1 MRTGTA
7 CSEMTERHPMSS
19 FFLLGKGPDNELI
32 LLSPSPLASRKD
44 ALAELS
50 RLTADAT
57 FAHWDAEVYVI
68 DVESGT
74 PVLLVR
80 PELPA
85 PAAPEPATA
94 DEPTADEEP
103 TAADEEPAAEEA
115 PTAADEEPTVAE
127 EPAAEEEPT
136 ADDEPTVAEE
146 PAAEEEPVLE
156 SGAAPELVAAAEEGE
171 VDEALAA
178 VISDLAAEE
187 PEDATAI
194 EAPEPVVVKTASVE
208 TVSAIADEES
218 EQIDS
223 AYAEAVV
230 EESGDEGSSL
240 KAALERTAAQMAAE
254 GITPPESVGP
264 AAEVEEPKASEPF
277 ADAATAEEES
287 ADEAAAEEPVLEP
300 EAEWP
305 WKTGGGDEEMPAFTI
320 AALEEPGVDEGSLV
334 RAAGDD
340 ETMAVARPVILG
352 AYEEPQEPAIVPDA
366 VTVEPEVP
374 AIEPTAAE
382 LQGEV
387 PLVESSASIEPESD
401 FILDLE
407 QVVAGPTGEPSGY
420 QATDDARQMT
430 CDECVYV
437 ETCPNKDQRD
447 PSSCGS
453 FQWK

>member
-85 PAAPEPATA
+85 PAALEPATA
-94 DEPTADEEP
+94 DEPTAD
-103 TAADEEPAAEEA
+103 
-115 PTAADEEPTVAE
+115 
-127 EPAAEEEPT
+127 EEPT

-264 AAEVEEPKASEPF
+264 AAEVEEPKASEEPF

-305 WKTGGGDEEMPAFTI
+305 WKTGGGDDEMPAFTI

-374 AIEPTAAE
+374 AIEPAAAE